1 MIIEELTEYLK
12 KFYLK
17 SRYKLND
24 KNHKLQQ
31 LSLYFLVF
39 NLLFL
44 CLLLGAIL
52 LPTILSIYPFSFRI
66 MFIPFK

>member
-31 LSLYFLVF
+31 LSLYF
-39 NLLFL
+39 
-44 CLLLGAIL
+44 
-52 LPTILSIYPFSFRI
+52 FSV
-66 MFIPFK
+66 